1 MKPKNY
7 RRGTECWFSNL
18 PVDWSSVRIYPTLQ
32 CVNFSSQT
40 IESVSFYIL
49 GCSSMPRV
57 PFNMQFLSENVLRW
71 ICAVA
76 YQNIEGEDLKHTC
89 TELLDGI

>member
-1 MKPKNY
+1 
-7 RRGTECWFSNL
+7 
-18 PVDWSSVRIYPTLQ
+18 
-32 CVNFSSQT
+32 
-40 IESVSFYIL
+40 
-49 GCSSMPRV
+49 MPRV